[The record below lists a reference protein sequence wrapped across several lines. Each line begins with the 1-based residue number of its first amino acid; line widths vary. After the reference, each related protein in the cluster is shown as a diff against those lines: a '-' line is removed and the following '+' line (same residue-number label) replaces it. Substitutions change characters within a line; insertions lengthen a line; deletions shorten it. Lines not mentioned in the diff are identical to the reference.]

1 MFTQLVESGSHRT
14 DLARRGTFFAGT
26 LACYALLL
34 VCAGVASVFAY
45 DAQISRENLDITYL
59 TAAPLPAEPRP
70 PQETSHPASGQRHP
84 DVIERATLINRY
96 ESNTMPPDQISTT
109 PMTQR
114 ELPKYAPVLL
124 TGRDF
129 GDDVPTGPVGP
140 VGPAHAPQND
150 QMPVVISNDIDVA
163 PPIRPTPAPAP
174 ARPPER
180 IRVSSLVLTG
190 KVISKPVPPYPI
202 IAKQVGVQGVVT
214 VEILID
220 ERGRVISAQATSGH
234 ALLRQAAQQAALQ
247 AVFSPT
253 QLNGQPVK
261 VSGVITYNFML
272 H

>member
-26 LACYALLL
+26 L
-34 VCAGVASVFAY
+34 AY

-124 TGRDF
+124 TG
-129 GDDVPTGPVGP
+129 
-140 VGPAHAPQND
+140 
-150 QMPVVISNDIDVA
+150 
-163 PPIRPTPAPAP
+163 
-174 ARPPER
+174 
-180 IRVSSLVLTG
+180 
-190 KVISKPVPPYPI
+190 
-202 IAKQVGVQGVVT
+202 
-214 VEILID
+214 
-220 ERGRVISAQATSGH
+220 
-234 ALLRQAAQQAALQ
+234 
-247 AVFSPT
+247 
-253 QLNGQPVK
+253 
-261 VSGVITYNFML
+261 
-272 H
+272 